1 LWCNFFLSLISFFI
15 SAIFHYFFFLFRFS
29 LSLFLILSFSFPF
42 IFYFTFAF
50 PLPVFLGFL
59 QGVTSISIVP
69 KHILIS
75 KLSSAIQLRQ
85 YCKNNNNNN
94 NNSANNNSKDKKNK
108 ENEKYT
114 IITLHPGQVRNF
126 HFPSKVNEKI
136 LQIRK
141 FEKKKSDF
149 RSGENSPKER
159 NIGENDN
166 SDFCDD
172 DDSDAEEEG
181 RKNFLFLFLYFLILF
196 KIESAQKFYSFANS
210 FFLFYVF

>member
-1 LWCNFFLSLISFFI
+1 LLVLQ
-15 SAIFHYFFFLFRFS
+15 
-29 LSLFLILSFSFPF
+29 
-42 IFYFTFAF
+42 
-50 PLPVFLGFL
+50 GFL

-75 KLSSAIQLRQ
+75 KLSSTIQLRQ
-85 YCKNNNNNN
+85 YCKNNNNNTNNTN
-94 NNSANNNSKDKKNK
+94 NNTKDKENK
-108 ENEKYT
+108 ENEKYA

-126 HFPSKVNEKI
+126 HFPSKLNEKI

-141 FEKKKSDF
+141 FEKKKPDF
-149 RSGENSPKER
+149 HSGVNSPKER

-181 RKNFLFLFLYFLILF
+181 KNDF
-196 KIESAQKFYSFANS
+196 
-210 FFLFYVF
+210 FFLFSFSSFLYY